1 MSKLILATENMPFLS
16 RISGTLK
23 GFKGMQES
31 LCVLVCVSMCIQRE
45 RKTRREPE
53 LGVLEVGGGVDPE
66 C

>member
-1 MSKLILATENMPFLS
+1 MPFLS

-53 LGVLEVGGGVDPE
+53 LGVLEVGGVVDQE